1 MSVNNLLNM
10 INYEEIEDRI
20 KNSST
25 DEELLF
31 VEDEVSELV
40 EKNPDVDFDRLYF
53 LIADRRKNLQD
64 HTCDPWKLRK

>member
-1 MSVNNLLNM
+1 ML
-10 INYEEIEDRI
+10 I
-20 KNSST
+20 
-25 DEELLF
+25 
-31 VEDEVSELV
+31 VEDELSKLV